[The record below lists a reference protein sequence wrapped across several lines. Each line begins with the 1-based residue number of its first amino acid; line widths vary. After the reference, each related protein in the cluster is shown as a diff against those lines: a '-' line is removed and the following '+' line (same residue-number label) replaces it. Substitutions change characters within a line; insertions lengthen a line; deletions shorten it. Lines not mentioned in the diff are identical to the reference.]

1 MPTNLWKTYAN
12 VHHIYGEE
20 KSTSNPLLGAKSERI
35 GVEWLF
41 IAAVVFVHLL
51 SMSLLSL
58 LFVGTMTYNYII
70 HVTNHRLLNC
80 LTTTDPV
87 HHQPTI
93 PPE

>member
-1 MPTNLWKTYAN
+1 MLMFATSTAKKK
-12 VHHIYGEE
+12 VHSIHCWG
-20 KSTSNPLLGAKSERI
+20 TKSERI

-41 IAAVVFVHLL
+41 NEVVVVHLL

>member
-1 MPTNLWKTYAN
+1 MLMFTTSTAKKK
-12 VHHIYGEE
+12 VHPVHCWGPRVKE
-20 KSTSNPLLGAKSERI
+20 L
-35 GVEWLF
+35 EWLF
-41 IAAVVFVHLL
+41 IAAVVVFVHLL

>member
-1 MPTNLWKTYAN
+1 MLMFTTCTAKKK
-12 VHHIYGEE
+12 VHPIHCWG
-20 KSTSNPLLGAKSERI
+20 TKSERI

-41 IAAVVFVHLL
+41 IAAAVFVHLL